1 MRITSTKESVFEED
15 SGLVLARPEK
25 RFISS
30 YIEALQ
36 EGMGSSRFETVEEE
50 IQKLQSGDTT
60 VWKYFSETDPNS
72 VGTESFC
79 MEDMFWLTKKDM
91 FIGYIVLREDL
102 GPEREKYGGNTGRV
116 FRPTERNKGF
126 GTIALEMTKAL
137 AKNRGFSDINMV
149 TRADNIAARRPW
161 EKCGAELAEVIENPP
176 KSYYSGPAV
185 KYRIQL

>member
-1 MRITSTKESVFEED
+1 MKIIGTKESVIEAD
-15 SGLVLARPEK
+15 SGLILARPEK

-30 YIEALQ
+30 YIEALH

-50 IQKLQSGDTT
+50 IQKLQSGDAGA
-60 VWKYFSETDPNS
+60 WKYFSETDPNS

-79 MEDMFWLTKKDM
+79 MEDMFWLTKQDM
-91 FIGYIVLREDL
+91 FIGYIVLREEL

-116 FRPTERNKGF
+116 FRPNERNKGY

-149 TRADNIAARRPW
+149 TSADNIAARRPW
-161 EKCGAELAEVIENPP
+161 EKCGATMVEEITHPP

-185 KYRIQL
+185 KYKIQL